1 MSELPEKDIS
11 NVLASVG
18 SILQLDCRWKRL
30 NVFTV
35 FHVVQTEIFSRTV
48 HKIYFYAFK
57 VKDYIDIV

>member
-35 FHVVQTEIFSRTV
+35 FQTEIFSRTV